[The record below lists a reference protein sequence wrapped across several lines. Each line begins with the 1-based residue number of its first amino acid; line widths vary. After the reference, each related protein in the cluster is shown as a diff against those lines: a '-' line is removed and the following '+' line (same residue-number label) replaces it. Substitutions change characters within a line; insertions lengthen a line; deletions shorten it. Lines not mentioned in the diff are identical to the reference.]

1 MRIVQVITG
10 LQKAAGT
17 TTFVE
22 NVVRELKSLGHEVEI
37 VTNYEAL
44 AQRSRLPDIVHIH
57 GLWSPLLHKASV
69 WARKN
74 NIAVVWSTH
83 GMTAPWSLKHKWW
96 KKCLPW
102 YLYQKR
108 DLKQAALIHS
118 TTELEREWNNKIGF
132 TRQVVVPLGTHL
144 PKANEV
150 ESWKLKV
157 ESEGEKESVLLY
169 VGRVYPVKALDNLIR
184 AFAQA
189 VGSRLEVGD
198 ERWNWKL
205 RIVGPDQAGYMAE
218 LMQLCEKLGL
228 SYTDQDG
235 NFHRSTSNLQSSTC
249 PQVEFVGPKYDED
262 LSVEYD
268 KCGVLALVS
277 HTENFGATVIDAMAH
292 GRAAL
297 TSTKTPWKIVAD
309 RGCGWW
315 VDNGV
320 ESLARTIERIMNLT
334 EDELRAMGEQGRK
347 LVEEEYQWPVVAK
360 RMAQG
365 YEMAKMKCEK
375 GYCAD
380 CPELYDTCSPQ

>member
-22 NVVRELKSLGHEVEI
+22 NVVRELKLLGHEVEI
-37 VTNYEAL
+37 ATNYDAL
-44 AQRSRLPDIVHIH
+44 AKKTQLPDIVHIH

-69 WARKN
+69 WARRN
-74 NIAVVWSTH
+74 NVAVVWSTH

-102 YLYQKR
+102 YLYQRR

-118 TTELEREWNNKIGF
+118 TTELEREWNNKLGF
-132 TRQVVVPLGTHL
+132 TRQVVVPLGTYL

-150 ESWKLKV
+150 ESCKLKV
-157 ESEGEKESVLLY
+157 EGGDEVEGGRGKVILY
-169 VGRVYPVKALDNLIR
+169 VGRVYPVKALDNLIA
-184 AFAQA
+184 AFEMA
-189 VGSRLEVGD
+189 D
-198 ERWNWKL
+198 HKDWKL
-205 RIVGPDQAGYMAE
+205 RIVGPDQAGHMEE
-218 LMQLCEKLGL
+218 LKKIAGE
-228 SYTDQDG
+228 DVV
-235 NFHRSTSNLQSSTC
+235 FA
-249 PQVEFVGPKYDED
+249 GPKYDAE
-262 LSVEYD
+262 LEAEYD
-268 KCGVLALVS
+268 KCEVLALVS

-320 ESLARTIERIMNLT
+320 ESIASTIEQIVNLT
-334 EDELRAMGEQGRK
+334 EDELRAMGEKGRR

>member
-22 NVVRELKSLGHEVEI
+22 NVVRELKLLGHEVEI
-37 VTNYEAL
+37 ATNYEAL
-44 AQRSRLPDIVHIH
+44 TQKTQLPDIVHIH
-57 GLWSPLLHKASV
+57 GLWSPLLHKASA
-69 WARKN
+69 WAQRH

-102 YLYQKR
+102 YLYQKH
-108 DLKQAALIHS
+108 DLKRAALIHS
-118 TTELEREWNNKIGF
+118 TTELEREWNNKLGF

-150 ESWKLKV
+150 ESCKLKV
-157 ESEGEKESVLLY
+157 EGEREKVLLY
-169 VGRVYPVKALDNLIR
+169 VGRVYPVKALDNLIC

-189 VGSRLEVGD
+189 VGGRVEG
-198 ERWNWKL
+198 ERWRL
-205 RIVGPDQAGYMAE
+205 RIVGPDQAGHMAE

-228 SYTDQDG
+228 SYADQEG
-235 NFHRSTSNLQSSTC
+235 NIHRSIFNLQPSTY
-249 PQVEFVGPKYDED
+249 PQVEFVGPKYEEE
-262 LSVEYD
+262 LSQEYD
-268 KCGVLALVS
+268 NCSVLALVS

-334 EDELRAMGEQGRK
+334 EDELRAMGDKGRK
-347 LVEEEYQWPVVAK
+347 LVEEEYQWSVVAK

-380 CPELYDTCSPQ
+380 CPDLYDTCSP